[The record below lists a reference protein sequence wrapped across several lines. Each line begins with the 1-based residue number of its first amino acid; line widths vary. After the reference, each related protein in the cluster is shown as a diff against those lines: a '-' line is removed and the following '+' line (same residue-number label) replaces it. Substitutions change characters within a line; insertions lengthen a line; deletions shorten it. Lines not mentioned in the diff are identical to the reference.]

1 MRFNK
6 SWIDE
11 LVPNSLTADELAA
24 QITMA
29 GLEVDSVEPAAGAFH
44 GVVVGEVV
52 SCGQHP
58 NADKLH
64 VTKVNVGGPELL
76 DIVCGAPNCRQGL
89 RVAVATVGAV
99 LPGDFV
105 IKKAKLRGEPSLG
118 MLCSFSELGISAD
131 HSGIIELPVD
141 APIGQ
146 DLRDYLHLNDSC
158 IEVDLTANR
167 SDCLGM
173 LGLAREIAALNRT
186 HYHQPEFAPVSSTL
200 ADQYTVQVLNAK
212 ECPRYVSRVLKGL
225 NVQAKTPLWMQERLR
240 RCGLRSIDPVVDVTN
255 YVMLLLGQPMH
266 AYDLQQLQGPLQVR
280 LAHDGEKLVLLDD
293 NEATLRA
300 DTLVIADDRG
310 AIAMAGIFGGLATG
324 VTATTAD
331 VLLESAFFDPLSIT
345 GRARNYGLRTD
356 ASHRFERGVDPTVQQ
371 LAIDIASSLL
381 IEICGGACGPVT
393 EIASPAHLPAVKT
406 VALTRKK
413 LTQLVGIAFADA
425 EVVDILTRLGMQVTA
440 TADGWSAQVPSW
452 RFDIAIAEDLVE
464 EVARVHGYNNI
475 PNLPPVAQLTM
486 SHHQEA
492 IQPLKR
498 VRDLLVARGFHEA
511 ITYSFIEP
519 ELLKTFNPDADP
531 MILPNPIASD
541 MSAMRVSLLPGLVNT
556 VVYNQNRQQSRIR
569 LFETGL
575 RFVKDATAENGIRQ
589 ESMLAGIITGTA
601 SNENWA
607 IEERTVD
614 FFDLKGDLEAVLELT
629 ATPEH
634 FHFVAGQH
642 AAMHPGQTAAILCD
656 DKTIGYI
663 GVIHPSFEKKL
674 GLKSK
679 AIVFELEL
687 SAVLNR
693 AVPAYTDISKFPAN
707 RRDLAFVVDQTISA
721 DQILRLTRKV
731 GGNQVVGI
739 NLFDVYQGA
748 GVADGK
754 KSLALSVTLQH
765 TDRTLEE
772 KEIAETIDH
781 IVDALRVEFN
791 ATLRD

>member
-1 MRFNK
+1 
-6 SWIDE
+6 
-11 LVPNSLTADELAA
+11 
-24 QITMA
+24 
-29 GLEVDSVEPAAGAFH
+29 
-44 GVVVGEVV
+44 
-52 SCGQHP
+52 
-58 NADKLH
+58 
-64 VTKVNVGGPELL
+64 
-76 DIVCGAPNCRQGL
+76 
-89 RVAVATVGAV
+89 
-99 LPGDFV
+99 
-105 IKKAKLRGEPSLG
+105 
-118 MLCSFSELGISAD
+118 
-131 HSGIIELPVD
+131 
-141 APIGQ
+141 
-146 DLRDYLHLNDSC
+146 
-158 IEVDLTANR
+158 
-167 SDCLGM
+167 
-173 LGLAREIAALNRT
+173 
-186 HYHQPEFAPVSSTL
+186 
-200 ADQYTVQVLNAK
+200 
-212 ECPRYVSRVLKGL
+212 
-225 NVQAKTPLWMQERLR
+225 
-240 RCGLRSIDPVVDVTN
+240 
-255 YVMLLLGQPMH
+255 
-266 AYDLQQLQGPLQVR
+266 
-280 LAHDGEKLVLLDD
+280 
-293 NEATLRA
+293 
-300 DTLVIADDRG
+300 
-310 AIAMAGIFGGLATG
+310 
-324 VTATTAD
+324 
-331 VLLESAFFDPLSIT
+331 
-345 GRARNYGLRTD
+345 
-356 ASHRFERGVDPTVQQ
+356 
-371 LAIDIASSLL
+371 
-381 IEICGGACGPVT
+381 
-393 EIASPAHLPAVKT
+393 
-406 VALTRKK
+406 
-413 LTQLVGIAFADA
+413 
-425 EVVDILTRLGMQVTA
+425 
-440 TADGWSAQVPSW
+440 
-452 RFDIAIAEDLVE
+452 
-464 EVARVHGYNNI
+464 
-475 PNLPPVAQLTM
+475 M